1 MWQDLIDVNAGPIA
15 TGEAT
20 IQEIG
25 TQLFNKIIAVASG
38 KDQSFAEKY
47 KLHNDLSCLH
57 VYAVEIVNIKRPAFF
72 LP

>member
-1 MWQDLIDVNAGPIA
+1 MKAMWQDLIDVNAGPIA

-25 TQLFNKIIAVASG
+25 TRLFDKIIAVASG

-47 KLHNDLSCLH
+47 KLHNYLCIL
-57 VYAVEIVNIKRPAFF
+57 NPA
-72 LP
+72 PIT